1 MNSLTEYYERK
12 DEWNVVS
19 EVFFHLGNFHQTA
32 SVEIKGKMFNS
43 ASTVQG
49 SRPKREHY
57 TVPVISLRARFSSVR
72 KHTDFNERRKRCRS
86 WLMHNEE
93 TETP

>member
-1 MNSLTEYYERK
+1 MLFRK
-12 DEWNVVS
+12 L
-19 EVFFHLGNFHQTA
+19 FFHLGNFHQTA

-43 ASTVQG
+43 ASTVQVG
-49 SRPKREHY
+49 RPKREHY

-72 KHTDFNERRKRCRS
+72 KHTDFNERRERCRS